1 MEIQISEKFSHIQV
15 INPDS
20 DSVTVQ
26 CALWPSWSELFEA
39 CKDKLTAVQLNEL
52 EDLFRTETQ
61 SRDFVIEDQVLKIRA
76 KQAVSI

>member
-15 INPDS
+15 INPHS

-39 CKDKLTAVQLNEL
+39 TKEKLTFAQLKEL
-52 EDLFRTETQ
+52 EVLFRSEDQ
-61 SRDFVIEDQVLKIRA
+61 SREFEIEDQILKIRLTES
-76 KQAVSI
+76 VSI